1 MDLRRWLVDGEILD
15 PERGFEPRALRVEI
29 REDPLTGQTARL
41 LPSPAGLLPPQEEDE
56 LRALGEQTRAEC
68 PFCPERVEVATPKLP
83 AQIAP
88 EGRIRRGEA
97 LLFPNLLAYAQF
109 SSVSVYSPERH
120 VLPLGELTPRL
131 VADNL
136 AAQVAWARAC
146 VDADPDA
153 AWVSINANHML
164 PSGSSIFH
172 PHLQGAVNPVPT
184 TMQRLLSRVPPGRF
198 HDYLERE
205 RAEGLRYLGGRG
217 RVEWVASFAPLGP
230 CELRAFVLGVA
241 SPAALDEETVEE
253 LGAGIAT
260 GAGLYA
266 ELGYGSFNLAV
277 YGAPPG
283 SDGYVLNLRMIT
295 RSSLAPF
302 YRSDATWLERLH
314 WEAALDTT
322 PEELARAAGDRFTR
336 PG

>member
-1 MDLRRWLVDGEILD
+1 VELRRWVVEGEILD
-15 PERGFEPRALRVEI
+15 PQRGFEPRSLRVEV
-29 REDPLTGQTARL
+29 REDPLTGHTARL
-41 LPSPAGLLPPQEEDE
+41 LSPAGLLPPQEADA
-56 LRALGEQTRAEC
+56 LRDLGERTRDGC
-68 PFCPERVEVATPKLP
+68 PFCPELIEVVTPKLP
-83 AQIAP
+83 AEIAP

-97 LLFPNLLAYAQF
+97 LLFPNLLPYAQF

-120 VLPLGELTPRL
+120 VLPLGELTPKL

-136 AAQVAWARAC
+136 AVQIAWARAC
-146 VDADPDA
+146 VVADPDA

-184 TMQRLLSRVPPGRF
+184 TMQRRLAEVPPARF
-198 HDYLERE
+198 HDYLAQERT
-205 RAEGLRYLGGRG
+205 EGVRYLGGRD
-217 RVEWVASFAPLGP
+217 RVEWLASFAPVGP
-230 CELRAFVLGVA
+230 CELRAFVPGVA

-253 LGAGIAT
+253 LGAGISTA
-260 GAGLYA
+260 ARLYA

-277 YGAPPG
+277 YGAPAG
-283 SDGYVLNLRMIT
+283 TDGYPLNLRLIC

-322 PEELARAAGDRFTR
+322 PEELARAAGDRFAR

>member
-1 MDLRRWLVDGEILD
+1 MELRRSVFEGEILD
-15 PERGFEPRALRVEI
+15 PERSFEPRALRVEI
-29 REDPLTGQTARL
+29 RHDPLTGHTARL
-41 LPSPAGLLPPQEEDE
+41 LPPADLLPPQDPDD
-56 LRALGEQTRAEC
+56 LRALGERTRAGC
-68 PFCPERVEVATPKLP
+68 PFCPERVEAVTPKLP
-83 AQIAP
+83 AEIAP

-97 LLFPNLLAYAQF
+97 LLFPNLLPYARF

-120 VLPLGELTPRL
+120 VIALDELTPRL

-136 AAQVAWARAC
+136 ATQVAWARAC
-146 VDADPDA
+146 VEVDPSA

-184 TMQRLLSRVPPGRF
+184 TMQRVLAELPAGRF
-198 HDYLERE
+198 RDYLERE
-205 RAEGLRYLGGRG
+205 RAEGVRYLGGLG
-217 RVEWVASFAPLGP
+217 RVEWLTSFAPVGP
-230 CELRAFVLGVA
+230 CELRAFVPGVA
-241 SPAALDEETVEE
+241 SPASLDEETVEE

-260 GAGLYA
+260 AAGLYA
-266 ELGYGSFNLAV
+266 ELGYGSFNLAL

-283 SDGYVLNLRMIT
+283 SDGYPLNLRMIC

-314 WEAALDTT
+314 WEAAVDTS
-322 PEELARAAGDRFTR
+322 PEELARMAGNRFTKA
-336 PG
+336 G